1 MIRQWIFGP
10 GRNDVLGY
18 PKGKVLQPQRGA
30 GWKEMGECQA
40 VFGLF
45 AELKPGWKAP
55 GQIQLGK
62 ITASAMG
69 EFYKAKK

>member
-18 PKGKVLQPQRGA
+18 PEGKVLQPQRGA
-30 GWKEMGECQA
+30 GWKEMEEYQA
-40 VFGLF
+40 LYGKF

-55 GQIQLGK
+55 KPGSK
-62 ITASAMG
+62 
-69 EFYKAKK
+69 ERKKKEK